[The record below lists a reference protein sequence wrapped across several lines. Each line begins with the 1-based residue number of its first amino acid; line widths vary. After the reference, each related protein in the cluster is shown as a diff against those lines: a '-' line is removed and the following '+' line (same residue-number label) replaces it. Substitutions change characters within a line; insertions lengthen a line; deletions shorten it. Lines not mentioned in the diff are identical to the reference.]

1 MASSPQSLSV
11 ACIGLGKMGSGI
23 AANVQKSG
31 CRLTVYNRTAE
42 KAQPLVVAGATLA
55 RTPRE
60 AAATAEFVVTNLM
73 DDASVL
79 GIVEGPDGVL
89 AGMTTG
95 AVHIGTT
102 TISPDLSTRLAAM
115 HAANGI
121 HYVAAPVAGRPD
133 AAATGRLFSFVG
145 GKPEAVERS
154 RPVIESYA
162 PQIFVLGEDP
172 AVAMSMKL
180 AANFFIAALRDLI
193 GQMYVFAEKRG
204 VDPAF
209 ITGLFKNFMPASQE
223 YLERISLRRFDQA
236 GFTLD
241 GGLKDVDLVLE
252 AAREVNVPLPSAT
265 LARDKILEA
274 QERGM
279 GQLDWSCLTEITRRR
294 AGQG

>member
-1 MASSPQSLSV
+1 
-11 ACIGLGKMGSGI
+11 
-23 AANVQKSG
+23 
-31 CRLTVYNRTAE
+31 
-42 KAQPLVVAGATLA
+42 
-55 RTPRE
+55 
-60 AAATAEFVVTNLM
+60 
-73 DDASVL
+73 
-79 GIVEGPDGVL
+79 
-89 AGMTTG
+89 
-95 AVHIGTT
+95 
-102 TISPDLSTRLAAM
+102 M
-115 HAANGI
+115 HAANGS

-133 AAATGRLFSFVG
+133 AAAAGRLFSFVG

-154 RPVIESYA
+154 RPVIASYA

-180 AANFFIAALRDLI
+180 AANFFIAALLDLI

-241 GGLKDVDLVLE
+241 GGRKDVDLVLE

-265 LARDKILEA
+265 LARDKIIEA

-294 AGQG
+294 AGEA